1 MAIEGDTSIA
11 ATAKRKQLEAELA
24 EAQYEL
30 EEKYL
35 DRSYENKQNALD
47 KELENFQEEKDAE
60 VEKWEKYLE
69 DIEVIISD
77 SLNIVQANASGIY
90 DTLGAKAEEYNLT
103 VSEAVMSPWKDGAL
117 AVSGYQTA
125 FDTAMSSTMDQL
137 EALKQAW
144 QDVID
149 KMEEAARGKMA
160 EQKELNDDITD
171 TPAPTQPT
179 TPTTPSTESTT
190 KDYIVQKGDNLWNI
204 AKAKLGDATRW
215 TEIYGLNSEIISNP
229 DLIYP
234 GQKLKIPAY
243 AKGTVSLNKSGIV
256 NVDELGDELVL
267 RAVNGRLSYMEKGS
281 GIIPADL
288 TSNLMEWGA
297 LDPTEMLNQNRPV
310 IGVHPEVHNTEVN
323 INMDIAEVVHIDKI
337 DNDTLP
343 DLTKAVEKQLDKY
356 MKNINN
362 NIRKYTR

>member
-69 DIEVIISD
+69 DIEIIISD

-137 EALKQAW
+137 AALKQAW

-149 KMEEAARGKMA
+149 KMEEAARDKMA
-160 EQKELNDDITD
+160 EQKESNNDITD

-179 TPTTPSTESTT
+179 TPTTPPTKNTT
-190 KDYIVQKGDNLWNI
+190 KDYTVQKGDNLWNI
-204 AKAKLGDATRW
+204 AKDKLGDATRW
-215 TEIYGLNSEIISNP
+215 REIYNLNSDIISNP

-243 AKGTVSLNKSGIV
+243 AKGTTGAESDQLALLH
-256 NVDELGDELVL
+256 ELGDELVL
-267 RAVNGRLSYMEKGS
+267 AAGPNGKLQYITKGTAVIPHNLSERLV
-281 GIIPADL
+281 DL
-288 TSNLMEWGA
+288 AMN
-297 LDPTEMLNQNRPV
+297 PQEMLDRNRPIISAPHITNNETV
-310 IGVHPEVHNTEVN
+310 IN
-323 INMDIAEVVHIDKI
+323 IEYGDVLHIDNFSGDNPEDLSKMI
-337 DNDTLP
+337 D
-343 DLTKAVEKQLDKY
+343 KAFDKH
-356 MKNINN
+356 MKGLNQQ
-362 NIRKYTR
+362 IRRYVR